1 LLIGVVPN
9 PDSDH
14 SLLAK
19 PYSPEDLGD
28 RMTFEAISPAAFVD
42 GARIWHHTIHLHSE
56 LLLDFVGGR
65 WSINV

>member
-1 LLIGVVPN
+1 MGVVPN

-19 PYSPEDLGD
+19 PYPPEDLGD

-42 GARIWHHTIHLHSE
+42 GARTWHHTIHLHSE